1 MGSGNACA
9 LLRDG
14 AVIDLF
20 GDPPRK
26 NISKDQI
33 NFGSVFY
40 AKIERDLKGANGSI
54 LDLGKN
60 LKGFI
65 KKSKGLS
72 VGESLMVQ
80 CVNTV
85 NEDKLPLFSKD
96 ILIKEKNV
104 IFNPS
109 GKGVSL
115 SKKLRGND
123 RLKKLKGNELDHIAL
138 ESSMG
143 IILRGSCL
151 NIGDQEIIE
160 YVKKKISKY
169 NGLKNFSKEIP
180 QILFHGYNAKDRA
193 LAEWSHVRDENIIES
208 IECFESHGIWET
220 LEALKS
226 DIIKLPGGGSLTIE
240 PTRAL
245 ISVDINSGKNIGKN
259 GALETNRSAMLEL
272 PRQLRLRGLGGIVN
286 IDFAPLK
293 KVDRALMISL
303 LRDQLIEDPVKTDI
317 VGWSPVGNLELNRK
331 NERTRVTEW
340 FK

>member
-14 AVIDLF
+14 AIIDFF
-20 GDPPRK
+20 GDPPK
-26 NISKDQI
+26 NEIFKDQI

-72 VGESLMVQ
+72 LGESLIVQ
-80 CVNTV
+80 CVNTPS
-85 NEDKLPLFSKD
+85 EDKLPLFSKD
-96 ILIKEKNV
+96 ILIKEKHV

-109 GKGVSL
+109 GKGVSF
-115 SKKLRGND
+115 SKKLRGNC
-123 RLKKLKGNELDHIAL
+123 RLKELKGKELDHIAL
-138 ESSMG
+138 DSSMG

-151 NIGDQEIIE
+151 DIGDQEIIK
-160 YVKKKISKY
+160 YVRKKISKY
-169 NGLKNFSKEIP
+169 TGLKNFSKKIP
-180 QILFHGYNAKDRA
+180 QILFHGYDAKGRA

-226 DIIKLPGGGSLTIE
+226 DIVELPGGGSLIIE

-259 GALETNRSAMLEL
+259 GALETNRLAMLEL

-293 KVDRALMISL
+293 KADRALMISVL
-303 LRDQLIEDPVKTDI
+303 KDQLIEDPVRTDI
-317 VGWSPVGNLELNRK
+317 VGWSPAGNLELKRK
-331 NERTRVTEW
+331 NERTRVIEW